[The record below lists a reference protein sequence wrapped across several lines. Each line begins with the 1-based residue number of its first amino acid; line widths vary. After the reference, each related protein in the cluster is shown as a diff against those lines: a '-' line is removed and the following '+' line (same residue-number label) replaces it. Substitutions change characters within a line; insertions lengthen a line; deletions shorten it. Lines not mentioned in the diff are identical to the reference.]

1 MVINEADV
9 SLLGIS
15 RQVDEFHP
23 EASMCAG
30 QAYRGLFF
38 AIVFDFFIVVA
49 AALIWAWLH

>member
-1 MVINEADV
+1 MVIDEADV

-38 AIVFDFFIVVA
+38 AIVFDLFIVVA